1 MVKLEKTLIFVDTDT
16 DISDVNTPELE
27 LSKSTVLD
35 IPWPPIIVITP
46 SGWQA
51 AVKWNNKSVII
62 RQDGRAWV
70 K

>member
-1 MVKLEKTLIFVDTDT
+1 MTLSLDKNSIINNINNAKSFE
-16 DISDVNTPELE
+16 ELG

>member
-1 MVKLEKTLIFVDTDT
+1 MTLSLDKNSIINNINNAKSFE
-16 DISDVNTPELE
+16 ELK